1 MDCYFLKVKITE
13 FTFNP
18 NQETINNISELNEI
32 QEQANDENNNNY
44 EINSELTKS
53 NELYVLQIINDKNN
67 KKIPFSNYFTIP
79 TLINIDKNNN
89 ILNNEDNFI
98 DKDSLE
104 ISLYSNNSEKKLIDI
119 DDDILIDENCIKQ
132 PKFAELSLGNFHIKL
147 LFKLSCFEDLCI
159 RENDIIFMTNNIP
172 DDNLKED
179 NFNNLDENDSMNMKL
194 IDEKIN
200 NEYKENDEEEEE
212 DLVTKYHNILS
223 SKQEE
228 NDIVYDE
235 SLFQEIA
242 PINLN
247 FDIYNDSP
255 KKIKENNNS
264 NLLNTNDS
272 INEEDSPCGIYHN
285 IKSIDFFDIN
295 VDIFEEEEKEDEED
309 KLDNY
314 SNNNNKNDDLSNI
327 SENKNNVGTKIYKN
341 NHIIIYKN
349 IPLEKPKLKE
359 IFTF

>member
-32 QEQANDENNNNY
+32 QEQAYDENNNNY
-44 EINSELTKS
+44 EINFELTKS

-179 NFNNLDENDSMNMKL
+179 NFNNIDENDSINMQL

-223 SKQEE
+223 SKPEE

-247 FDIYNDSP
+247 FDICNDSP
-255 KKIKENNNS
+255 KKLKKKI
-264 NLLNTNDS
+264 
-272 INEEDSPCGIYHN
+272 IQIY
-285 IKSIDFFDIN
+285 
-295 VDIFEEEEKEDEED
+295 
-309 KLDNY
+309 
-314 SNNNNKNDDLSNI
+314 
-327 SENKNNVGTKIYKN
+327 
-341 NHIIIYKN
+341 
-349 IPLEKPKLKE
+349 
-359 IFTF
+359 